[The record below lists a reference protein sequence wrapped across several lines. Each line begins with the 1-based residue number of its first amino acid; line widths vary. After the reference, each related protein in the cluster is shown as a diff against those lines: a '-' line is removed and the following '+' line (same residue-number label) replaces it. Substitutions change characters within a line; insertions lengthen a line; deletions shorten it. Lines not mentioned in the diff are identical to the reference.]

1 MNRKWVRADTNWE
14 CFCTILHLLQIDCVL
29 SRFVNFAIFLDNLL
43 VWFLDCLTH
52 KMFDRCLF
60 TECLVEISQVNFS
73 GKIGVCGVLF
83 CISDCFSNM
92 RPRLIDFNVLP
103 GLLERIIGVIL
114 WWLLLFYSCLFR
126 LRNLGLLHFSFQ
138 VGRLLLW
145 RWKSLRIA
153 VLNSSL
159 AEFVSSYKIDEISFG
174 KVTSWSSGLNLAR
187 KHAVVQKIK
196 PSWGRN
202 FYVLHLMVDSVSE
215 RSRRSGAGEIEY
227 GPTN

>member
-1 MNRKWVRADTNWE
+1 
-14 CFCTILHLLQIDCVL
+14 
-29 SRFVNFAIFLDNLL
+29 
-43 VWFLDCLTH
+43 
-52 KMFDRCLF
+52 MFDRCLR
-60 TECLVEISQVNFS
+60 TECLVKISQVNFS

-83 CISDCFSNM
+83 CISNCYSNM
-92 RPRLIDFNVLP
+92 WPRLIDFDVLP

-114 WWLLLFYSCLFR
+114 WRLLLFYSCLFR
-126 LRNLGLLHFSFQ
+126 LRDLGLRHFSFQ

-202 FYVLHLMVDSVSE
+202 FYVLHLLVDSVSE